1 MRPRIL
7 GYVSTYIICKDFGR
21 VFPQNPESNSAKLES
36 NSANLHA
43 ATLSGIQVLHNA
55 RVVFD
60 EVASRLNIPAHQLG
74 EDGFCLP
81 LSLDHPSF
89 VRTHKKD

>member
-1 MRPRIL
+1 MRR
-7 GYVSTYIICKDFGR
+7 G
-21 VFPQNPESNSAKLES
+21 SNDADKF
-36 NSANLHA
+36 ANIDQYLRKSGDHLRQP
-43 ATLSGIQVLHNA
+43 TLSGIQVLHNA

-89 VRTHKKD
+89 VRTHKKDY